1 MKKFLCV
8 SLCAMS
14 LAVTLMGCAAMAASP
29 NEAKNN
35 GAKSLNE
42 PVYVAEVA
50 NDSGDTT
57 SDNTTLNKESAK
69 AYYDF
74 GLLYD
79 ETTETLSY
87 NGKLVRYFE
96 DMYPVGG
103 GEAGISYFNGNGV
116 VDVYAVRDFSNLTAL
131 PNGGFDPSGTLIE
144 LKEFTETEFKN
155 RDITEFTDP
164 STKTAISG
172 ELPNASEMEQ
182 IAAEYKDFGVTYD
195 SKVNQW
201 YFNGEK
207 VRSFQDIMTTN
218 GEGVSSGK
226 FSGSI
231 RTFQNG
237 NGTVEIHTVRDF
249 KNVSA
254 DGVGK
259 LIGIEKNAKEQIFQ
273 KGTLGLKNTAPVD
286 FWSIDEFEAWMQT
299 EKQKN
304 QKLADAKDNSFYYK
318 DSGGNYSCR
327 AWSQADVDALYAD
340 WQNQLEKMKQG
351 YHFTKT
357 ITTDDGGLLAG
368 AVDPE
373 TWNANASV
381 SLGSTVITMPDSS
394 TVDLGQFNTSKE
406 AEEAVKIYLE
416 TQVKSGTL
424 TKAQADTILKNGNFN

>member
-1 MKKFLCV
+1 MKKILCV

-116 VDVYAVRDFSNLTAL
+116 VDVYAVRGFSNLTAL

-259 LIGIEKNAKEQIFQ
+259 LIGVEENAK
-273 KGTLGLKNTAPVD
+273 
-286 FWSIDEFEAWMQT
+286 
-299 EKQKN
+299 
-304 QKLADAKDNSFYYK
+304 
-318 DSGGNYSCR
+318 
-327 AWSQADVDALYAD
+327 
-340 WQNQLEKMKQG
+340 
-351 YHFTKT
+351 
-357 ITTDDGGLLAG
+357 
-368 AVDPE
+368 
-373 TWNANASV
+373 
-381 SLGSTVITMPDSS
+381 
-394 TVDLGQFNTSKE
+394 
-406 AEEAVKIYLE
+406 
-416 TQVKSGTL
+416 
-424 TKAQADTILKNGNFN
+424 